1 MQQQLLGLAME
12 ENGSDPS
19 QTLLVCAWHSSRY
32 TAVMSEVISFFVFY
46 STATRRRLG
55 SLLVCAFRLVSVYIS
70 LMLFDNAFSGSLS
83 LYPSFPSLASSLSQH
98 FSTSLFALP
107 EVCALHVYFPDAFVW
122 AEKASITKIL
132 IQKPV
137 SAKYFY
143 SQYGSRHEKMIAN
156 TIYTISSCLMW
167 IVRCTVGYS

>member
-1 MQQQLLGLAME
+1 ME

-19 QTLLVCAWHSSRY
+19 QTLLVRAWHSSRY
-32 TAVMSEVISFFVFY
+32 TAVMSEVISFLF
-46 STATRRRLG
+46 STQPQRGDVWALFLCVPFDLCP
-55 SLLVCAFRLVSVYIS
+55 SIS
-70 LMLFDNAFSGSLS
+70 LWCCSIMHFLALS
-83 LYPSFPSLASSLSQH
+83 LYPSLPSLASSLSQH
-98 FSTSLFALP
+98 FSTSLFVLP

-143 SQYGSRHEKMIAN
+143 SHYRSRHEKMMAN

>member
-1 MQQQLLGLAME
+1 MGAIHHRPCWFVLDIRRDTPQWCLRLFLFLFSTQPQRGDVWALFLCVPYDLC
-12 ENGSDPS
+12 PS
-19 QTLLVCAWHSSRY
+19 
-32 TAVMSEVISFFVFY
+32 
-46 STATRRRLG
+46 
-55 SLLVCAFRLVSVYIS
+55 IS
-70 LMLFDNAFSGSLS
+70 LWCCSIMHFLALS

-98 FSTSLFALP
+98 FSTSLFVLP
-107 EVCALHVYFPDAFVW
+107 EVCALHVYFPYAFVW

-143 SQYGSRHEKMIAN
+143 SQYGSRHEKMMAN